1 MASMVSPRPDRHQRR
16 AGDVH
21 RFLARAKGPLS
32 PKRASARLSA
42 YIYGTLLAM
51 AAVVVVDPAAIENGS
66 AVVIVLGTTATTF
79 LAHVFA
85 EIVAG
90 HSIPEATAH
99 LDEPVRRRVAGEELR
114 DAVPI
119 ASAGAFPA
127 FFLALGWL
135 DVLDPTWAFVLAGAG
150 PILRMALLQIMIGR
164 IRGQRPTLRILFG
177 GIATAVVATAI
188 VAAKVILTH

>member
-1 MASMVSPRPDRHQRR
+1 MVSPRPGRLRRRFVDR
-16 AGDVH
+16 AG
-21 RFLARAKGPLS
+21 GPL
-32 PKRASARLSA
+32 PPERASARLSA
-42 YIYGTLLAM
+42 YIYGTLLAL
-51 AAVVVVDPAAIENGS
+51 AAVVVVDPAAVENGS
-66 AVVIVLGTTATTF
+66 AVLVVLGTTATTF

-99 LDEPVRRRVAGEELR
+99 LEEPVRRRVALEELR

-135 DVLDPTWAFVLAGAG
+135 DVLDPTWAVVLAGAG
-150 PILRMALLQIMIGR
+150 PILRMALVEVMITR
-164 IRGQRPTLRILFG
+164 IRGRRPTLRVLLG
-177 GIATAVVATAI
+177 GIGIAVVAAAI
-188 VAAKVILTH
+188 VAAKVVLTH

>member
-1 MASMVSPRPDRHQRR
+1 MGSMVSPRPAGRQRR
-16 AGDVH
+16 AGGVH
-21 RFLARAKGPLS
+21 RLLSRANGPLS
-32 PKRASARLSA
+32 PERASARLSA
-42 YIYGTLLAM
+42 YIYGTLLAL

-66 AVVIVLGTTATTF
+66 AVLVVLGTTATTF

-99 LDEPVRRRVAGEELR
+99 LEEPVRRRVALEELR

-135 DVLDPTWAFVLAGAG
+135 DVLEPTWAFVLAGAG
-150 PILRMALLQIMIGR
+150 PILRMALVEIMIGR
-164 IRGQRPTLRILFG
+164 IRGQRPTLRVLVG
-177 GIATAVVATAI
+177 GVATAVVAAAI
-188 VAAKVILTH
+188 VAVKVILTH

>member
-1 MASMVSPRPDRHQRR
+1 MSSMVSPRPGSIRR
-16 AGDVH
+16 
-21 RFLARAKGPLS
+21 RFLDRAAGPLS
-32 PKRASARLSA
+32 PERASARLSA
-42 YIYGTLLAM
+42 YIYGTLLAL
-51 AAVVVVDPAAIENGS
+51 AAVVVVGPAAIENGS
-66 AVVIVLGTTATTF
+66 AVLVVLGTTATTF

-99 LDEPVRRRVAGEELR
+99 LEEPMRRRLALEELR

-135 DVLDPTWAFVLAGAG
+135 DVLNPTWALVLAGAG
-150 PILRMALLQIMIGR
+150 PILRMALVEIMIQR
-164 IRGQRPTLRILFG
+164 VRGQRATLRVLLG
-177 GIATAVVATAI
+177 GIATAVVAAAI
-188 VAAKVILTH
+188 VAVKVILTH